1 MGRSQRPCQTGGGPV
16 GDHQRALFATQ
27 VKEEASE
34 ELTKLKQELIK
45 QNGQNFHIERR
56 RPEKYPAQEKAQ
68 VFLEITSCLLSF
80 LPPPLLCLKK
90 KEGGGSNHR
99 RLI

>member
-16 GDHQRALFATQ
+16 GDHQRALFATRAYQ
-27 VKEEASE
+27 KD
-34 ELTKLKQELIK
+34 
-45 QNGQNFHIERR
+45 GQSFHIERR
-56 RPEKYPAQEKAQ
+56 RPEKNPAQEKAQ

-90 KEGGGSNHR
+90 KKRGGSNHR